1 MQDNQTILRI
11 KNLDISFRTNAGVVH
26 AIRGV
31 NLDLQKGETVAI
43 VGESGSGKSVTM
55 KAAVGL
61 LDSNAT
67 VNSGEILYTYEDR
80 DGAQRTVNLLGLTKK
95 QLRTEYNGQRLA
107 MVFQDPMTSLDPT
120 MTIGKQIMEGML
132 LHKKMS
138 KDAAKARA
146 LELLQLVGI
155 TDAEKRFRN
164 YPHQLSGGMRQR
176 VVIAIALSA
185 EPDILICDEPT
196 TALDVT
202 IQAKILELIKD
213 IQKKMNLSVIYITH
227 DLGVVAKVA
236 DYVNVMYAG
245 KIVEVGNVEEIFYE
259 PVHPYT
265 WGLLSAM
272 PDLDTNDDR
281 LYSIPGS
288 PPNLLH
294 EPQGDAFAARNP
306 FALRIDKKAEPP
318 MFQISRTHF
327 AATWLLHPDAP
338 DIDMPRELKERI
350 ERSRKEAAKYL

>member
-1 MQDNQTILRI
+1 MQDNQTILQI

-80 DGAQRTVNLLGLTKK
+80 DGAQKTVNLLSLTKK
-95 QLRTEYNGQRLA
+95 QLRTEFNGQRLA

-138 KDAAKARA
+138 KEAAKARA
-146 LELLQLVGI
+146 LELLKLVGI
-155 TDAEKRFRN
+155 TDAENRFRN

-196 TALDVT
+196 TALVVT

-306 FALRIDKKAEPP
+306 FALKIDKKAEPP
-318 MFQISRTHF
+318 MFQISRTHV

>member
-1 MQDNQTILRI
+1 MQDNQTILQI

-67 VNSGEILYTYEDR
+67 VNSGEILYTYEDKS
-80 DGAQRTVNLLGLTKK
+80 GALKTVNLLSLTKK
-95 QLRTEYNGQRLA
+95 QLRTEFNGQRLA

-138 KDAAKARA
+138 KEAAKARA
-146 LELLQLVGI
+146 LELLRLVGI
-155 TDAEKRFRN
+155 TDAENRFRN

-272 PDLDTNDDR
+272 PDLETSDDR

-306 FALRIDKKAEPP
+306 YALKIDKKAEPP

-327 AATWLLHPDAP
+327 AATWLLYPDAP
-338 DIDMPRELKERI
+338 EIDMPRELKERI

>member
-1 MQDNQTILRI
+1 MQDNQTILQI

-80 DGAQRTVNLLGLTKK
+80 DGVQKTVNLLGLTKK

-155 TDAEKRFRN
+155 TDAENRFRN

-202 IQAKILELIKD
+202 IQAKILELIKE
-213 IQKKMNLSVIYITH
+213 IQQKMNLSVIYITH

-272 PDLDTNDDR
+272 PDLETSDDR

-306 FALRIDKKAEPP
+306 YALKIDKKAKPP

-338 DIDMPRELKERI
+338 EIDMPRELKERI